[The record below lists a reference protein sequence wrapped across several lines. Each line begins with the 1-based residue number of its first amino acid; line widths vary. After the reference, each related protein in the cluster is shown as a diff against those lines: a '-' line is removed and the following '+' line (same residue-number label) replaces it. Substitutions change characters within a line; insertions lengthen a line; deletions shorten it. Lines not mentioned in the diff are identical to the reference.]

1 MTDLKPLYA
10 ALLCATIFSGDAEA
24 KGDLSSSAFGCKHLE
39 DVADP
44 RSLEGKSGYF
54 YRIFTDMRL
63 HFSFSDESIQNL
75 ARLSEILKEKGTTLV
90 YAPVPTKSQ
99 AMPDFLPER
108 AKLYGYDRKLAEQS
122 YQTIIDRLKAA
133 NILAVDLQS
142 PMLAAES
149 EDGLFFRSD
158 FHWTAQ
164 GSRLAAKAIADVVK
178 AQPEYASV
186 KKTKFKT
193 RELDRMVSFST
204 LRNNLQRFCK
214 DALPVVESM
223 AYETT
228 KVDQSSGTVDLFG
241 AEAAD
246 PIALVGTSMSNAEA
260 GNFGGFISQYSSLT
274 LTNYAISGGNQFGSI
289 LSYMTSREFQENRP
303 RFLIWENP
311 IYNNLGQYGPAPWV
325 ELLAAASQTCQPAIK
340 VQNIGEQQD
349 EFFVDLASVEVASN
363 QAVMVETQDQTIRNL
378 KVEAAL
384 ANGQHRSIAMH
395 RGDRLRATGRFYFP
409 LLPLEQAPIKSL
421 KLTFNRPPE
430 GGSELQLCS
439 Y

>member
-10 ALLCATIFSGDAEA
+10 ALLCASLFSGDAEA

-54 YRIFTDMRL
+54 FRIFADLRL
-63 HFSFSDESIQNL
+63 HFSFSDESISNL
-75 ARLSEILKEKGTTLV
+75 AQLSEILKAKGTTLI

-99 AMPDFLPER
+99 AMPDFLPEQ
-108 AKLYGYDRKLAEQS
+108 AKLYGYDRKLAARS
-122 YQTIIDRLKAA
+122 YQRIIDRLKAA
-133 NILAVDLQS
+133 NVLAVDLQS
-142 PMLAAES
+142 PMLAAKS

-164 GSRLAAKAIADVVK
+164 GARLAAKAIADVIK
-178 AQPEYASV
+178 AQPAYASLE
-186 KKTKFKT
+186 KTKFKT
-193 RELDRMVSFST
+193 RELERMKSFST

-214 DALPVVESM
+214 DALPPVESV

-228 KVDQSSGTVDLFG
+228 KVDQSSGTIDLFG
-241 AEAAD
+241 AEAID

-325 ELLAAASQTCQPAIK
+325 ELLAAAAQTCQPSLE
-340 VQNIGEQQD
+340 VQNVVDQQD
-349 EFFVDLASVEVASN
+349 EFFVNMASVEVASN
-363 QAVMVETQDQTIRNL
+363 QAVMVATEDQTIRNL
-378 KVEAAL
+378 KIEATL
-384 ANGQHRSIAMH
+384 ANGQHRNIAMH

-409 LLPLEQAPIKSL
+409 LQPLEQAPITSL
-421 KLTFNRPPE
+421 KLIFNRPPE

>member
-63 HFSFSDESIQNL
+63 HFSFSDETIQNL
-75 ARLSEILKEKGTTLV
+75 AKLSEVLKEKGTTLI

-133 NILAVDLQS
+133 GILAVDLQS
-142 PMLAAES
+142 PMLAAKS

-164 GSRLAAKAIADVVK
+164 GSRLAAEAIADVVK
-178 AQPEYASV
+178 AQPGYASI

-325 ELLAAASQTCQPAIK
+325 ELLAAASQTCQPAIE

-349 EFFVDLASVEVASN
+349 EFFVDLASVKIAPN
-363 QAVMVETQDQTIRNL
+363 QAVMVDTQDQTIRNL

-409 LLPLEQAPIKSL
+409 LQPLEQAPITSL

>member
-1 MTDLKPLYA
+1 M
-10 ALLCATIFSGDAEA
+10 AE
-24 KGDLSSSAFGCKHLE
+24 
-39 DVADP
+39 P
-44 RSLEGKSGYF
+44 RSIEGKSGYF
-54 YRIFTDMRL
+54 YRIYTDLRM
-63 HFSFSDESIQNL
+63 HHSFSDETIENL
-75 ARLSEILKEKGTTLV
+75 ARLSEMLKAKGTTLI

-99 AMPDFLPER
+99 AMPEFLPDS
-108 AKLYGYDRKLAEQS
+108 AALYGYTRELAVQS
-122 YQTIIDRLKAA
+122 YQTVVDRLRAA
-133 NILAVDLQS
+133 NVVAADLQS
-142 PMLAAES
+142 PMIAAKS
-149 EDGLFFRSD
+149 HDGLFFRSD

-164 GSRLAAKAIADVVK
+164 GARLAAEAIADVIK
-178 AQPEYASV
+178 AQPEYASA

-193 RELDRMVSFST
+193 RELESIVSFST

-214 DALPVVESM
+214 DSLPAVESM

-228 KVDQSSGTVDLFG
+228 KADQSSGSLDLFG
-241 AEAAD
+241 AEATD

-260 GNFGGFISQYSSLT
+260 GNFGGFISQYSSLA

-325 ELLAAASQTCQPAIK
+325 ELLAAASQTCQPALEAK
-340 VQNIGEQQD
+340 GLDDQPN
-349 EFFVDLASVEVASN
+349 EFVVDLTSVEVTPD
-363 QAVMVETQDQTIRNL
+363 QAVMVETPDQTIRDL
-378 KVEAAL
+378 KVDAAL
-384 ANGQHRSIAMH
+384 ANGQHRTISML

-409 LLPLEQAPIKSL
+409 LQPLEQAPITSL
-421 KLTFNRPPE
+421 KLIFDRPPE